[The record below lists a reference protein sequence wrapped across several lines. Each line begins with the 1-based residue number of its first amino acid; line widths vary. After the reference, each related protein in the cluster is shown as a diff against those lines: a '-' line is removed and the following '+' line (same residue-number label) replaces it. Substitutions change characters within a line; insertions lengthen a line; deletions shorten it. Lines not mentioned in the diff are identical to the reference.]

1 MIAIGIGANSR
12 AAQNDIIA
20 GIDDIRR
27 EANGADVVATFDGA
41 PFAHLVQAAASRRA
55 LEYHPLPLETLRQ
68 RNADCV
74 TRSDRTLDLFNV
86 ASIAEASA
94 LAAAGPGS
102 QLIVARR
109 TIGNATVAAAKSA
122 DAKERTP

>member
-12 AAQNDIIA
+12 ATQDDIVA

-27 EANGADVVATFDGA
+27 EANGADVVAAFDGA
-41 PFAHLVQAAASRRA
+41 PFAHLVQAAASHRV
-55 LEYHPLPLETLRQ
+55 LEYRPLPLEALRQ

-102 QLIVARR
+102 QLIVARLI
-109 TIGNATVAAAKSA
+109 IGNATVAAAKSA